1 LANEFPDSPFL
12 RLQLVGACRSQ
23 GNTALMRQILAG
35 VVERGVLPGVQSQQ
49 DWRYPP
55 ARYVA
60 EYADML
66 RFSAETCE
74 HASSLL
80 HTLLRRQPQSAD
92 AWHVLGDL
100 LWKEAE
106 KERALLC
113 FRIASSLALAN
124 EHYALA
130 YANTL
135 AQSHREEDGF
145 AWLESRVRKF
155 GKSSR
160 AARTWITWISTFEAW
175 GQPERALSAA
185 AEALGEHGNSPEFL
199 GFVVPFLARMGQWEQ
214 ADDLLRHLQ
223 DLGNLPL
230 FHEAAVGLYRQR
242 GNLQKSIDHAEAWLR
257 EMPRHMPAR
266 YALVDLIAR
275 P

>member
-1 LANEFPDSPFL
+1 MSFLTLRFYGCSWSAPVARRVIPPSCARFWREWSSEVCFPAFN
-12 RLQLVGACRSQ
+12 RNRIGAIR
-23 GNTALMRQILAG
+23 R
-35 VVERGVLPGVQSQQ
+35 
-49 DWRYPP
+49 P
-55 ARYVA
+55 A
-60 EYADML
+60 ML
-66 RFSAETCE
+66 RNTRTCCAFSAETCE

-155 GKSSR
+155 G
-160 AARTWITWISTFEAW
+160 
-175 GQPERALSAA
+175 
-185 AEALGEHGNSPEFL
+185 
-199 GFVVPFLARMGQWEQ
+199 
-214 ADDLLRHLQ
+214 
-223 DLGNLPL
+223 
-230 FHEAAVGLYRQR
+230 
-242 GNLQKSIDHAEAWLR
+242 
-257 EMPRHMPAR
+257 
-266 YALVDLIAR
+266 
-275 P
+275 